1 MKKVPLVLI
10 GLFAS
15 IFGHA
20 QTITSAQNGP
30 WNEPSTWVGGVVPT
44 DSTTTL
50 INILH
55 EVTVV
60 NGLDIE
66 LDQTVIGNGGNLV
79 IEDGAVVTIIPG
91 TGTDIEISGNGQ
103 LNVSG
108 TLRFSNGVGFVGISA
123 SNTNFLDGSIYEHL
137 YISPGASLPFADWNE
152 GSTLRVTGWTS
163 TGSVNASWSQ
173 DFGNVEI
180 DVSVAGTL
188 LFNGLLTSVAGDL
201 IFNNS
206 NVNPLIFQLSMT
218 QSPVISIGGD
228 FTVIGNSG
236 VTLSTTLSSASL
248 TVGGNFSYQSTF
260 NSLAGFNGTGSPV
273 VEIQGNFVLNCASS
287 GGLTVASSSGNATFN
302 LHGDFIFQSGQLVKN
317 STGGRGVINFVGNGI
332 RQFQR
337 APTGTAI
344 TGIIDFNVSSNTQL
358 DIGTSIIG
366 GNGNFVLNGIL
377 ALGST
382 STAGAIPT
390 QLALIGTKTYNSGTT
405 IIYNG
410 SGAQTANGHPSATNV
425 NVIVN
430 NASGVS
436 ISGTSNVTVGGD
448 LTLQTGS
455 LTVSGTSPQLVVDGN
470 LILPST
476 GGDLIIGINGGL
488 VLNGPVNVFPGKQIQ
503 LSASSDLTINGTGSF
518 GVFPFPSGA
527 QQFRNFTLNRGGSGN
542 VTFANDVTLTGTVTL
557 TQGNL
562 VFNNALVLGGTFS
575 TGTGRLFASANPAL
589 SIISSG
595 ALGTLLFDPSGN
607 TLSSLTMNG
616 SGSAVIGNAISIQSE
631 LNLISGALDN
641 QGGITVSNQ
650 LVVTRD
656 ANCQFF
662 GSVLINAPGDVYDVR
677 YTGSTL
683 VTGIELPADSEDL
696 RNLIIEGGPVGLS
709 QNITVNG
716 NVQLNSGFL
725 NGGVSVIT
733 MNGPVWDF
741 NGGEFQS
748 ESSFVIF
755 ASQTEIQGT
764 APSFATIELES
775 SADVSIEAQELIIT
789 GDLTRD
795 PSAVFD
801 LSQKTISVDG
811 FDSTRISLNGSF
823 VQDIN
828 VYKSSAAVRLRSGLN
843 LTGTLDVQTPVAFL
857 SNGFLTLISNSDGP
871 EQNASIGPLLFGAEV
886 IGDVTVQRFMS
897 GEGRIYRYLSSPVT
911 NATIQDWKDYFP
923 ITGTFDD
930 PSTGDDILSGN
941 PSLFY
946 YDETLPGGVNG
957 QGWIPY
963 PSSGLASANPIVPG
977 VGYAAFI
984 RVEAN
989 LTWELSGEIN
999 QGVFDFDITYTDNDS
1014 EDADGYNLVG
1024 NPYPSTIDWSNSAG
1038 WDLTNVGAV
1047 IAIRNN
1053 GEGGGD
1059 FVYSDDEGFPQAG
1072 LVATGQA
1079 FWILAIGDDPTM
1091 SINESAKVGQTGTFY
1106 REGVK
1111 EFDAIEISLSK
1122 GAKVDRTYVRTR
1134 EGALKTL
1141 DRFDGPKLQNDFFS
1155 LSVVAEGQSKLALSA
1170 VDALACGDVIPL
1182 DLRFPVNAQGNFIS
1196 NPVGTYEFGIKKS
1209 GILQPINTVL
1219 YDRFTNEIYLIDQN
1233 QTVSITISNDPESY
1247 ASDRFELRI
1256 LETEPL
1262 VDFALATEG
1271 ILCNAT
1277 TVNITLSNS
1286 QAGVNYFIVIN
1297 DQPYPVKYSGL
1308 GGEMEIKLPEN
1319 QLQYGVNSLALEVT
1333 NLCGSV
1339 MHNTVLSVERVPV
1352 YSVSESSSTTI
1363 CNEGSSVLN
1372 VIGGVDGSVYNWY
1385 ESASDIDPIYSTTS
1399 TAFQTPTLNVST
1411 TYYVGIQNEKG
1422 CEGNRVPVTVS
1433 VVSFTPAEI
1442 IFEEPNKLISNH
1454 ESGLAWFF
1462 NDVLLPQ
1469 NQQEIVIQK
1478 SGLYRLEVTVDE
1490 CVSVSEQIF
1499 VITSIE
1505 SSDQS
1510 QLEIYPNPAHDM
1522 ISVRTTSIT
1531 ELQIRN
1537 YTGQQVLQVKI
1548 NSEEDNL
1555 LDISHLAP
1563 GVYFISGK
1571 AMDGRLI
1578 VTRIIKL

>member
-1 MKKVPLVLI
+1 
-10 GLFAS
+10 
-15 IFGHA
+15 
-20 QTITSAQNGP
+20 
-30 WNEPSTWVGGVVPT
+30 
-44 DSTTTL
+44 
-50 INILH
+50 
-55 EVTVV
+55 
-60 NGLDIE
+60 
-66 LDQTVIGNGGNLV
+66 
-79 IEDGAVVTIIPG
+79 
-91 TGTDIEISGNGQ
+91 
-103 LNVSG
+103 
-108 TLRFSNGVGFVGISA
+108 
-123 SNTNFLDGSIYEHL
+123 
-137 YISPGASLPFADWNE
+137 
-152 GSTLRVTGWTS
+152 
-163 TGSVNASWSQ
+163 
-173 DFGNVEI
+173 
-180 DVSVAGTL
+180 
-188 LFNGLLTSVAGDL
+188 
-201 IFNNS
+201 
-206 NVNPLIFQLSMT
+206 
-218 QSPVISIGGD
+218 
-228 FTVIGNSG
+228 
-236 VTLSTTLSSASL
+236 
-248 TVGGNFSYQSTF
+248 
-260 NSLAGFNGTGSPV
+260 
-273 VEIQGNFVLNCASS
+273 
-287 GGLTVASSSGNATFN
+287 
-302 LHGDFIFQSGQLVKN
+302 
-317 STGGRGVINFVGNGI
+317 
-332 RQFQR
+332 
-337 APTGTAI
+337 
-344 TGIIDFNVSSNTQL
+344 
-358 DIGTSIIG
+358 
-366 GNGNFVLNGIL
+366 
-377 ALGST
+377 
-382 STAGAIPT
+382 
-390 QLALIGTKTYNSGTT
+390 
-405 IIYNG
+405 
-410 SGAQTANGHPSATNV
+410 
-425 NVIVN
+425 
-430 NASGVS
+430 
-436 ISGTSNVTVGGD
+436 
-448 LTLQTGS
+448 
-455 LTVSGTSPQLVVDGN
+455 
-470 LILPST
+470 
-476 GGDLIIGINGGL
+476 
-488 VLNGPVNVFPGKQIQ
+488 
-503 LSASSDLTINGTGSF
+503 
-518 GVFPFPSGA
+518 
-527 QQFRNFTLNRGGSGN
+527 
-542 VTFANDVTLTGTVTL
+542 
-557 TQGNL
+557 
-562 VFNNALVLGGTFS
+562 
-575 TGTGRLFASANPAL
+575 
-589 SIISSG
+589 
-595 ALGTLLFDPSGN
+595 
-607 TLSSLTMNG
+607 
-616 SGSAVIGNAISIQSE
+616 
-631 LNLISGALDN
+631 
-641 QGGITVSNQ
+641 
-650 LVVTRD
+650 
-656 ANCQFF
+656 
-662 GSVLINAPGDVYDVR
+662 
-677 YTGSTL
+677 
-683 VTGIELPADSEDL
+683 
-696 RNLIIEGGPVGLS
+696 
-709 QNITVNG
+709 
-716 NVQLNSGFL
+716 
-725 NGGVSVIT
+725 

-748 ESSFVIF
+748 ESSVVIF
-755 ASQTEIQGT
+755 SSQTEIQGT
-764 APSFATIELES
+764 APSFATIELEP

-801 LSQKTISVDG
+801 LSQKTISLDG

-823 VQDIN
+823 VQNIN
-828 VYKSSAAVRLRSGLN
+828 VYKSSAAVRLFSELN
-843 LTGTLDVQTPVAFL
+843 LTGTLDVQTPVALL
-857 SNGFLTLISNSDGP
+857 SNGFLTLISTSDGP

-923 ITGTFDD
+923 ITGTFVD
-930 PSTGDDILSGN
+930 PSTENVISGN

-963 PSSGLASANPIVPG
+963 PTSGLASANPIVPG

-1047 IAIRNN
+1047 IAIKNN

-1059 FVYSDDEGFPQAG
+1059 FVYLDDEGFPQQG
-1072 LVATGQA
+1072 LIATGQA
-1079 FWILAIGDDPTM
+1079 FWVLAIGDDPTL

-1122 GAKVDRTYVRTR
+1122 GAKVDRAYVRTR

-1155 LSVVAEGQSKLALSA
+1155 LSVVAQGQSRLALSA
-1170 VDALACGDVIPL
+1170 VDELACGDVIPL
-1182 DLRFPVNAQGNFIS
+1182 DLRFPVNGQGNFITS
-1196 NPVGTYEFGIKKS
+1196 PVGTYEFGIKKL

-1219 YDRFTNEIYLIDQN
+1219 YDRFTNEILSIDQN

-1262 VDFALATEG
+1262 VDFALTTEG

-1286 QAGVNYFIVIN
+1286 QAGVNYSMVIN

-1308 GGEMEIKLPEN
+1308 GGEMVIKLPEN
-1319 QLQYGVNSLALEVT
+1319 QLQYGVNSLALEAT
-1333 NLCGSV
+1333 NLCGSL

-1385 ESASDIDPIYSTTS
+1385 EFASDIDPIYSTTS

-1422 CEGNRVPVTVS
+1422 CEGNRVPVTVN

-1442 IFEEPNKLISNH
+1442 TFTEPNKLIANH

-1490 CVSVSEQIF
+1490 CVSISEQIF

-1505 SSDQS
+1505 SPDQS
-1510 QLEIYPNPAHDM
+1510 LLEIYPNPAHDM

-1555 LDISHLAP
+1555 LDISQLVP

-1571 AMDGRLI
+1571 ARDGRLI
-1578 VTRIIKL
+1578 TTRIVKL